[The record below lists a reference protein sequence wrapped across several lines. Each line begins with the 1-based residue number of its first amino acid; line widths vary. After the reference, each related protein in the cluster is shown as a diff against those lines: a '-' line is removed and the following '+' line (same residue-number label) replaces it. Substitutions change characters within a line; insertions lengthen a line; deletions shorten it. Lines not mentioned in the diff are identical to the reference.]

1 MSEPKV
7 SIVVPVYNAEKYLS
21 KCLDS
26 IIAQTY
32 TYWEAILVDD
42 GSPDNCGKIC
52 DEYASKDNRFKVI
65 HQPNGGVSV
74 ARQTGLDNAT
84 GDYIIHCDPDD
95 WIEPT
100 MLEEMLNYSI
110 SQDADMVICDIIEEQ
125 ASGPRYFSQ
134 HFDIPISAKD
144 VQGLIIN
151 NWIFGSLWNKLVKAS
166 CIKKTTFS
174 PSNISYCE
182 DTLFNVKVLNQDI
195 KVVHLAKAFY
205 HYNQTNTGSICHSY
219 NASTILSRGV
229 AISEIEKI
237 VDKEKFNNMYVM
249 KRSVLDALFLTRNFK
264 ELKTTYTEIHKEI
277 INNHKKYKFFIPLG
291 YFLSKALKGNPVVSY
306 TLYKYNLAIIQAI
319 KWLRKKRNNKPA
331 ILVFFSF

>member
-1 MSEPKV
+1 
-7 SIVVPVYNAEKYLS
+7 
-21 KCLDS
+21 
-26 IIAQTY
+26 
-32 TYWEAILVDD
+32 
-42 GSPDNCGKIC
+42 
-52 DEYASKDNRFKVI
+52 
-65 HQPNGGVSV
+65 
-74 ARQTGLDNAT
+74 
-84 GDYIIHCDPDD
+84 
-95 WIEPT
+95 
-100 MLEEMLNYSI
+100 MLEEMLNYLI
-110 SQDADMVICDIIEEQ
+110 SQNADMVVCDIIEEQ
-125 ASGPRYFSQ
+125 ELGYKYFSQ
-134 HFDIPISAKD
+134 HFNTPISAKE

-151 NWIFGSLWNKLVKAS
+151 NKIFGSLCNKLVKTS
-166 CIKKTTFS
+166 CVKNITFS
-174 PSNISYCE
+174 PTNISYCE
-182 DTLFNVKVLNQDI
+182 DTLFNVKVLNQEI

-291 YFLSKALKGNPVVSY
+291 FFLSKALKGNPVVSY

-331 ILVFFSF
+331 ILVIFSF

>member
-1 MSEPKV
+1 MNLI
-7 SIVVPVYNAEKYLS
+7 SIIVPVYNTEKYLS
-21 KCLDS
+21 KCLNS

-32 TYWEAILVDD
+32 KNWEAILIDD

-52 DEYASKDNRFKVI
+52 DEYATKDKRFKVI
-65 HQPNGGVSV
+65 HQKNGGVSI

-100 MLEEMLNYSI
+100 MLEKMLNYSI

-134 HFDIPISAKD
+134 HFDIPISAKE

-151 NWIFGSLWNKLVKAS
+151 NKIFGSLWNKLVKTS
-166 CIKKTTFS
+166 CVKNITFS
-174 PSNISYCE
+174 PTNISYCE
-182 DTLFNVKVLNQDI
+182 DTLFNIKVLNQEI

-205 HYNQTNTGSICHSY
+205 HYNLTNTGSICHSY
-219 NASTILSRGV
+219 NASTILSRGT

-237 VDKEKFNNMYVM
+237 VDKENFNNMYVM
-249 KRSVLDALFLTRNFK
+249 KRSVLDALFLTKNFK

-277 INNHKKYKFFIPLG
+277 INNHKKYKFFTPLG
-291 YFLSKALKGNPVVSY
+291 YFLAKALKGY
-306 TLYKYNLAIIQAI
+306 THIYYILYHINLYLIHLGKRI
-319 KWLRKKRNNKPA
+319 KKMRL
-331 ILVFFSF
+331 